1 MTDADNSAT
10 DFLAAIVRGI
20 LRNPRCVEV
29 RPRPGPNDSTYLDI
43 IVPDDQRGM
52 LVGRQGRMFDALT
65 HILRAYGAVRG
76 QRYVPCVPDRFSTTE
91 KQRNGFQFSVSE
103 NV

>member
-1 MTDADNSAT
+1 MTDADNSAAN
-10 DFLAAIVRGI
+10 FLAAIVRGI

-29 RPRPGPNDSTYLDI
+29 QPRPGPHECIYLDI
-43 IVPDDQRGM
+43 IVPDNQRGM
-52 LVGRQGRMFDALT
+52 LIGRQGRMFDTLAYL
-65 HILRAYGAVRG
+65 LRAYGAVRG

-91 KQRNGFQFSVSE
+91 ETQSALQLSSSG